1 MIRYC
6 YILLFFFIAGISFG
20 QSKQVLLREADY
32 YFSQQDFY
40 AASHFFELAY
50 QKDSGDVQQWWKMAE
65 VYRFTF
71 QYDLAAQFYRK
82 VYQKDRALNYPNV
95 QLWEGVMLK
104 QSDDYERAIKTLQSY
119 LENQV
124 NPSNFYY
131 RKGLMELK
139 GANLAISLQNTETIV
154 QHLNENINSKVS
166 DFAPFALG
174 DSVLYF
180 SSLEKGDGTETEQL
194 LGHHSKLLKSE
205 NQQLAEVLRV
215 FNTPDYHL
223 GNISFNPTADEVFFT
238 KCKTE
243 KEGMRCAIYSAKLV
257 NGLWE
262 NPQQMS
268 SEINKPNTTNTHPQW
283 AFWKEQE
290 GLFFTSN
297 RKGGWGGM
305 DIWFAPKEGVATN
318 LGGTINTT
326 GDEVT
331 PFYHSIEQKLYFS
344 SDFHPGIGG
353 FDIFQTTW
361 DNEWGVVENVG
372 KPLNSSHNDL
382 YYNSRIDN
390 PLKGYLSS
398 NRKGSLFVDKESCCN
413 DIYAFEKPEVCIC
426 ERVDSLAKQMQLNL
440 PISLYFHNDEPN
452 PNSRDTVSE
461 VNYEDSFREYYLMRE
476 QYKQRFGQVLA
487 GNLKTSAEQEMQVF
501 FEHSIRKGFEQL
513 ETFAIQL
520 QLAMDL
526 EASVEIKI
534 KGFTSPLNDTEY
546 NMALAKRRINSIQN
560 YLYTYQ
566 NGIFLP
572 YIKNRQLKI
581 TELPF
586 GESQVKIGVS
596 DNPNDRRQSVYS
608 IAAARERRIEIQS
621 ISFQF

>member
-1 MIRYC
+1 M
-6 YILLFFFIAGISFG
+6 S
-20 QSKQVLLREADY
+20 
-32 YFSQQDFY
+32 
-40 AASHFFELAY
+40 
-50 QKDSGDVQQWWKMAE
+50 
-65 VYRFTF
+65 
-71 QYDLAAQFYRK
+71 
-82 VYQKDRALNYPNV
+82 
-95 QLWEGVMLK
+95 
-104 QSDDYERAIKTLQSY
+104 
-119 LENQV
+119 
-124 NPSNFYY
+124 
-131 RKGLMELK
+131 
-139 GANLAISLQNTETIV
+139 
-154 QHLNENINSKVS
+154 ENINSKVS

-205 NQQLAEVLRV
+205 NQQLAKVLRV

-243 KEGMRCAIYSAKLV
+243 KEGMQCAIYSAQLV
-257 NGLWE
+257 DGLWGI
-262 NPQQMS
+262 PQQMS
-268 SEINKPNTTNTHPQW
+268 SEINQLNTTNTHPQW

-305 DIWFAPKEGVATN
+305 DIWFAPKEGAAIN
-318 LGGTINTT
+318 LGSTINTA
-326 GDEVT
+326 GDEIT
-331 PFYHSIEQKLYFS
+331 PFYHSVEQKMYFS

-353 FDIFQTTW
+353 FDIFQTIW
-361 DNEWGVVENVG
+361 ENEWGIVENVG

-390 PLKGYLSS
+390 SLKGYLSS

-413 DIYAFEKPEVCIC
+413 DIYAFEKKAECIC
-426 ERVDSLAKQMQLNL
+426 EQVDSLAKQMQLNL

-461 VNYEDSFREYYLMRE
+461 VNYEDSYRAYYLMRE
-476 QYKQRFGQVLA
+476 QYKQLFGQVLA

-501 FEHSIRKGFEQL
+501 FEHSIRKGFKKL
-513 ETFAIQL
+513 EKFATQL

-534 KGFTSPLNDTEY
+534 KGFTSPLNDTQY
-546 NMALAKRRINSIQN
+546 NMALAKRRINSVQN

-572 YIKNRQLKI
+572 YLKNGQLKI

-586 GESQVKIGVS
+586 GESQVQLGVS

-608 IAAARERRIEIQS
+608 ISAARERRIEIQS
-621 ISFQF
+621 ISIEF

>member
-6 YILLFFFIAGISFG
+6 YIILLCFLASISFG
-20 QSKQVLLREADY
+20 QSKQVLLREAEY

-40 AASHFFELAY
+40 AASHFYELAY
-50 QKDSGDVQQWWKMAE
+50 QKDSGNVQQWWQMAE
-65 VYRFTF
+65 AYRFTF
-71 QYDLAAQFYRK
+71 QYDLSAQFYHK
-82 VYQKDRALNYPNV
+82 VYIEDRALNYPDV
-95 QLWEGVMLK
+95 QLWKGVMLK
-104 QSDDYERAIKTLQSY
+104 QSEDYERAIKTLQSY

-124 NPSNFYY
+124 NPSDFYY

-139 GANLAISLQNTETIV
+139 GANLALSLQSTETIV
-154 QHLNENINSKVS
+154 KHLSENINSKVS

-215 FNTPDYHL
+215 FNTLDYHL

-243 KEGMRCAIYSAKLV
+243 KEGVQCAIYSAQLEDE
-257 NGLWE
+257 LWGS
-262 NPQQMS
+262 PQQMS
-268 SEINKPNTTNTHPQW
+268 SEINQLNTTNTHPQW

-297 RKGGWGGM
+297 RKGGYGGM

-318 LGGTINTT
+318 LGNTINTA

-331 PFYHSIEQKLYFS
+331 PFYHSAEQKLYFS

-361 DNEWGVVENVG
+361 ENKWGIVENVG
-372 KPLNSSHNDL
+372 IPLNSSHNDL
-382 YYNSRIDN
+382 YYISRIDN
-390 PLKGYLSS
+390 HLKGFLSS
-398 NRKGSLFVDKESCCN
+398 NRKGSLFVDKKSCCN
-413 DIYAFEKPEVCIC
+413 DIYAFEKSEECVC
-426 ERVDSLAKQMQLNL
+426 EKVDSLAKQMQLNL
-440 PISLYFHNDEPN
+440 PISLYFHNDEPI

-461 VNYEDSFREYYLMRE
+461 VNYEDSYRAYYLMME

-487 GNLKTSAEQEMQVF
+487 GKLKKSAEQEMQVF
-501 FEHSIRKGFEQL
+501 FEYSIRNGFEQL
-513 ETFAIQL
+513 KIFATQL
-520 QLAMDL
+520 QLAMEL

-534 KGFTSPLNDTEY
+534 RGFTSPLNDAEY
-546 NMALAKRRINSIQN
+546 NMALAKRRINSVQN

-572 YIKNRQLKI
+572 YLNNGQLKI

-586 GESQVKIGVS
+586 GESQVKLGVS

-608 IAAARERRIEIQS
+608 ISAARERRIEIQS
-621 ISFQF
+621 ISIEF

>member
-1 MIRYC
+1 MIRYFSIQLMC
-6 YILLFFFIAGISFG
+6 LIASISFG
-20 QSKQVLLREADY
+20 QSKQVLLLEADY
-32 YFSQQDFY
+32 YFSQHDFY
-40 AASHFFELAY
+40 AASHFYELSY
-50 QKDSGDVQQWWKMAE
+50 QKDSGDVQQWWQMAE
-65 VYRFTF
+65 AYRFTF
-71 QYDLAAQFYRK
+71 QYDLAAQFYHK
-82 VYQKDRALNYPNV
+82 VFLEDGPLNYPDV

-104 QSDDYERAIKTLQSY
+104 QSEDYERAIKTLQSY
-119 LENQV
+119 LDAQV
-124 NPSNFYY
+124 NPSDFYY

-139 GANLAISLQNTETIV
+139 GANLALNLQSTETIV
-154 QHLNENINSKVS
+154 QHLSENINSKTS

-205 NQQLAEVLRV
+205 NQQLAKELRML
-215 FNTPDYHL
+215 NSLDYHV

-243 KEGMRCAIYSAKLV
+243 KEGMHCDIYSAQLV
-257 NGLWE
+257 DGLWGI
-262 NPQQMS
+262 PQQMS
-268 SEINKPNTTNTHPQW
+268 SEINQPNTTNTHPQW

-305 DIWFAPKEGVATN
+305 DIWFAPKDGFAIN
-318 LGGTINTT
+318 LGSTINTV

-331 PFYHSIEQKLYFS
+331 PFYHSVEKKLYFS

-361 DNEWGVVENVG
+361 ENEWGIVENVG

-413 DIYAFEKPEVCIC
+413 DIYAFEKIEECVC
-426 ERVDSLAKQMQLNL
+426 ERLDSLAKQMQLNL

-461 VNYEDSFREYYLMRE
+461 VNYEDSYRAYYLMRE
-476 QYKQRFGQVLA
+476 KYKQRFVQVLA

-501 FEHSIRKGFEQL
+501 FEKSIRKGFEQL
-513 ETFAIQL
+513 EIFAIQL
-520 QLAMDL
+520 RLAMKL
-526 EASVEIKI
+526 EASIEIKI

-546 NMALAKRRINSIQN
+546 NMALAKRRINSVQN

-586 GESQVKIGVS
+586 GESQVQLGVS

-608 IAAARERRIEIQS
+608 ISAARERRIEIQS
-621 ISFQF
+621 ITIEF